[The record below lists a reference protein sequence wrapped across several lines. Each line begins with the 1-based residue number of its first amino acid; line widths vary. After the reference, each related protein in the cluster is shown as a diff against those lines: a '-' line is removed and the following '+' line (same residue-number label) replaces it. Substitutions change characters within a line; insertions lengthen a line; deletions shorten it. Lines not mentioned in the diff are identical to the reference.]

1 MLASRPKTLTGA
13 AVPVMIGLA
22 FAARDLGLD
31 DFGWMPALLCV
42 LFAFIMQIDANF
54 INDYFDFVRGND
66 DETRLGPRRA
76 CAQGWITPKAM
87 RRAII
92 ITTVIACC
100 IGLPLVIY
108 GGLEM
113 ILVGAF
119 CVVFCFLYTT
129 LLSYLGLGDV
139 LVLVFS
145 ALFPCV
151 LPIISRPTDLRLRF
165 YSLVGLRL
173 CHRHFVACQQLS
185 RHRQRCKGRQEDAHC

>member
-1 MLASRPKTLTGA
+1 MNEKQIDTNSAKAWMLASRPKTLTGA

-92 ITTVIACC
+92 LTTVIACC

-113 ILVGAF
+113 ILVGGVLRGVLF
-119 CVVFCFLYTT
+119 PLHHIVVISWSWRCARVSVFRNYSRVCY
-129 LLSYLGLGDV
+129 LLSPD
-139 LVLVFS
+139 
-145 ALFPCV
+145 
-151 LPIISRPTDLRLRF
+151 
-165 YSLVGLRL
+165 
-173 CHRHFVACQQLS
+173 
-185 RHRQRCKGRQEDAHC
+185 RQIYV